1 MGIPKINDFNKGDN
15 FGCGYFQVT
24 EKKGLRCSA
33 AVGYL
38 RPIKNRNN
46 LKIITKAHVKNI
58 NFDKKKAVGI
68 SYWRDNQLLKA
79 KASHQFIV
87 L

>member
-1 MGIPKINDFNKGDN
+1 MDAAEEVGIPKVNDFNKGDN

-38 RPIKNRNN
+38 RPIKKRKMTIRIP
-46 LKIITKAHVKNI
+46 LTPKPKKLETMYSKNG
-58 NFDKKKAVGI
+58 NPGDLDG
-68 SYWRDNQLLKA
+68 
-79 KASHQFIV
+79 
-87 L
+87 